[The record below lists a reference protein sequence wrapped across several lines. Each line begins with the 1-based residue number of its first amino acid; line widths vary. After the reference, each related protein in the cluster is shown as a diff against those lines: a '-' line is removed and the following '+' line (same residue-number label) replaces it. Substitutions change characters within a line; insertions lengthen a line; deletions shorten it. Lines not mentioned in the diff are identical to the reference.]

1 MADND
6 PNQTPANNDPA
17 QPPAGAPPANQEP
30 APAGSPTSDPVKM
43 AEELGRLK
51 KVEEDFKN
59 YSTYVEPILVTLNGG
74 LDKETYDKVLTAH
87 NKRLGVTPPDN
98 PPDNP
103 PATPPP
109 PSATEV
115 DNRNTLLNRTLTEFY
130 TNKKI
135 DLNIDEGKTMD
146 QKVGRQLKDLL
157 DPMGNKTLNQVLA
170 DVSLVK
176 LPEFLESAYML
187 ANKDQIIKE
196 AEERG
201 KQAFQQESLGV
212 MGAMTSTSI
221 EPQSITLT
229 TKEREIIAKAGW
241 DEAKYLENKKKLAAT
256 TPPS

>member
-1 MADND
+1 
-6 PNQTPANNDPA
+6 
-17 QPPAGAPPANQEP
+17 
-30 APAGSPTSDPVKM
+30 M

-74 LDKETYDKVLTAH
+74 LDKDTYQKVLDAH
-87 NKRLGVTPPDN
+87 NKRLGVTPPD
-98 PPDNP
+98 DLGNP
-103 PATPPP
+103 PATPLP

-115 DNRNTLLNRTLTEFY
+115 DNRNTLLNRTLVEFY
-130 TNKKI
+130 ANKKI
-135 DLNIDEGKTMD
+135 DLNSDDGKTMD

-157 DPMGNKTLNQVLA
+157 DPMGNKTLQQVLA

-176 LPEFLESAYML
+176 LPEFLESSFL
-187 ANKDQIIKE
+187 IANKDQIIKE

-221 EPQSITLT
+221 EPQTITLT

-241 DEAKYLENKKKLAAT
+241 DEAKYLENKKKLAAA
-256 TPPS
+256 TPST